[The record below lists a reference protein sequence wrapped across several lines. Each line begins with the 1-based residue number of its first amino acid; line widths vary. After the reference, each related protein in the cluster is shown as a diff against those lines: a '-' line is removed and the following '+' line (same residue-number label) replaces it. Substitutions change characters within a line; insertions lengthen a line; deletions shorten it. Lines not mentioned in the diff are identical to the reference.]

1 MLWMKIS
8 RVYFH
13 PLHQMCFFSFIRFV
27 GFEGIAI
34 ILLMKLY
41 LHQYSMTGLLID
53 VGGYPDS
60 PEEGQKLDP

>member
-1 MLWMKIS
+1 
-8 RVYFH
+8 
-13 PLHQMCFFSFIRFV
+13 MCFLSFIRFV

-60 PEEGQKLDP
+60 PEEGQKLDPWFLHKFPSSSGFYTC